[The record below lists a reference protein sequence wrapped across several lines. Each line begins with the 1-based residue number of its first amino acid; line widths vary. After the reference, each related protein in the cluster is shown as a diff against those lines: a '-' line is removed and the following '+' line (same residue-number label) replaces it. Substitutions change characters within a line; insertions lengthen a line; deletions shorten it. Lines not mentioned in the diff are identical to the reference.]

1 MANQSRAALE
11 SVLRSRKLD
20 VTLTTALPPLE
31 RLDGAARVAIGIE
44 QVDETL
50 RGGLRRGSLSEIVG
64 AHSSG
69 RTTVLLSLIAA
80 ATRRG
85 EIAALIDTSD
95 RFDVASAGAAGID
108 LSRLLW
114 VRGHPA
120 GAAGGEAVFERTV
133 GRALKAL
140 NLVLQAGGFGV
151 VAIDLVDVP
160 AGTLQRMPPAT
171 WLRVQRAIE
180 GSETA
185 CVMVASQS
193 LGRGE
198 NSRATASSVTL
209 ALGGSATTARWVG
222 PTGRSC
228 LLGGIDITGRVVS
241 PRQRAEGMFAVAS
254 AVPGI
259 VGKDEGHVRC
269 ALRG

>member
-1 MANQSRAALE
+1 MANLSRAALE

-31 RLDGAARVAIGIE
+31 RLDGAARVATGIE

-64 AHSSG
+64 VHSSG

-95 RFDVASAGAAGID
+95 RFDVASADAAGID

-120 GAAGGEAVFERTV
+120 GTAGGEAVFERTV

-160 AGTLQRMPPAT
+160 AGTLQRMPPTT

-185 CVMVASQS
+185 CVIVASQS
-193 LGRGE
+193 LGRG
-198 NSRATASSVTL
+198 ADGVTL

-228 LLGGIDITGRVVS
+228 LLGGIDIAGRVVS
-241 PRQRAEGMFAVAS
+241 PRQQTEGRFAVAS
-254 AVPGI
+254 VVPGI
-259 VGKDEGHVRC
+259 GGKAGGHVRC

>member
-1 MANQSRAALE
+1 MANTSRAVLE

-31 RLDGAARVAIGIE
+31 RFDGAARVATGIE

-108 LSRLLW
+108 LTRLLW

-120 GAAGGEAVFERTV
+120 GGAGGEAVFERTV

-185 CVMVASQS
+185 CVIVASQS
-193 LGRGE
+193 LGRG
-198 NSRATASSVTL
+198 ADGVTL

-259 VGKDEGHVRC
+259 GGKDGGYVRC